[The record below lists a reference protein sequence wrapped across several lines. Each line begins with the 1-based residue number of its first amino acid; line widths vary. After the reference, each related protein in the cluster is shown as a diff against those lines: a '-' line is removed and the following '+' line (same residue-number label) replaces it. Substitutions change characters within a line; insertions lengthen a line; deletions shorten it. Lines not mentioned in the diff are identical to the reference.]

1 MNEASRGRFDSQFPD
16 SRFPMQVRDLGHLR
30 AELTAHVL
38 FSVRTAVEA
47 VGHNTLR
54 AALTSLGIL
63 FGVAS
68 VIAMLAIGK
77 GAEQEILEQMK
88 LLGSN
93 NVIVTPLIEQKEEKA
108 KDEGMKE
115 PKKFSPGLN
124 VHDAAAILSIV
135 PNVSTTSGEVVL
147 QTLVTREGRRRSG
160 KVVGIDTTYLDL
172 LNLKVAEGKSFA
184 PMQVADGA
192 PVAIIGNGVKTRFFT
207 TEEPIGKPLKVGSVW
222 LTVVGVLEDRK
233 VSDQTSQKLGIRDA
247 NMDVY
252 VPLSTMLLRY
262 RNRAQVTERD
272 VQQASRE
279 FNDDANAQ
287 ATEDAEQRAERINYH
302 QLDRVIVRVS
312 DARYVT
318 GVADV
323 LRRMLT
329 RRHNSVI
336 DFEISVPELLLKQE
350 QRTKTIFNV
359 VLAAIAAISLIVGG
373 IGIMNI
379 MLASILERIREIGV
393 RRAVGASQ
401 KDILAQFLS
410 EAVLISLAG
419 GVAGILVGGG
429 LSFGIERF
437 AGIHTIVSSFSV
449 FIAFGVSITVGVVFG
464 IVPAWRAARQDPV
477 VCLRYE

>member
-1 MNEASRGRFDSQFPD
+1 MR
-16 SRFPMQVRDLGHLR
+16 VRDLARLR

-38 FSVRTAVEA
+38 FSMQTAIEA

-54 AALTSLGIL
+54 AGLTSLGIL

-77 GAEQEILEQMK
+77 GAEQEILEQMR

-93 NVIVTPLIEQKEEKA
+93 NVIVTPLVEQKEEQA
-108 KDEGMKE
+108 KDDEGTKE
-115 PKKFSPGLN
+115 PKKYSPGLTI
-124 VHDAAAILSIV
+124 HDARSIVKIV
-135 PNVSTTSGEVVL
+135 PNVSTASGEIVL
-147 QTLVTREGRRRSG
+147 QTLVTREGRRRSA
-160 KVVGIDTTYLDL
+160 KVVGVDTTYFDL
-172 LNLKVAEGKSFA
+172 FNLVLADGKSFA
-184 PMQVADGA
+184 PLQVADGA
-192 PVAIIGNGVKTRFFT
+192 PVAIIGHGVRTRFFT
-207 TEEPIGKPLKVGSVW
+207 TEEPIGKPIKVGNVW
-222 LTVVGVLEDRK
+222 LTVVGVLEDRT
-233 VSDQTSQKLGIRDA
+233 VSQQTSQKLGIRDA

-252 VPLSTMLLRY
+252 VPMSTMLLRF

-272 VQQASRE
+272 VQQASRQ
-279 FNDDANAQ
+279 FNDDPNANANE
-287 ATEDAEQRAERINYH
+287 TAEERAERVNYH
-302 QLDRVIVRVS
+302 QLDRVIVRV
-312 DARYVT
+312 AGAPYVP

-323 LRRMLT
+323 MQRMLK
-329 RRHNSVI
+329 RRHNQVI
-336 DFEISVPELLLKQE
+336 DFEVSVPELILKQE
-350 QRTKTIFNV
+350 QNTKRLFNI

-419 GVAGILVGGG
+419 GIAGIIVGGA
-429 LSFGIERF
+429 LSFSIERI
-437 AGIHTIVSSFSV
+437 ANINTIVSFVSV
-449 FIAFGVSITVGVVFG
+449 FVAFGVSITVGIVFG
-464 IVPAWRAARQDPV
+464 FVPAWRAARQDPV

>member
-1 MNEASRGRFDSQFPD
+1 MQAPD
-16 SRFPMQVRDLGHLR
+16 LARLR

-38 FSVRTAVEA
+38 FSIRTAVEA

-77 GAEQEILEQMK
+77 GAEAEILEQMK

-93 NVIVTPLIEQKEEKA
+93 NVIITPLVEQKEEQA
-108 KDEGMKE
+108 KDEGTKE
-115 PKKFSPGLN
+115 PKKFSPGLTR
-124 VHDAAAILSIV
+124 HDAAAILAIV
-135 PNVSTTSGEVVL
+135 PNVNTASSEIVL

-160 KVVGIDTTYLDL
+160 KVVGIDTTYLDI
-172 LNLKVAEGKSFA
+172 LNLNVVEGRRFA

-192 PVAIIGNGVKTRFFT
+192 PVAIIGHGVKTRFFT
-207 TEEPIGKPLKVGSVW
+207 TEEPIGKPIKVGNVW

-233 VSDQTSQKLGIRDA
+233 VSSQTAQKLGIRDA
-247 NMDVY
+247 NLDVY

-262 RNRAQVTERD
+262 RNRSQVTERD

-279 FNDDANAQ
+279 FNEDPNATAN
-287 ATEDAEQRAERINYH
+287 EDAEQRAERINYH
-302 QLDRVIVRVS
+302 QLDRVIVRVD

-323 LRRMLT
+323 LQRMLA

-350 QRTKTIFNV
+350 QNTKRLFNI
-359 VLAAIAAISLIVGG
+359 VLAAIAAISLVVGG

-379 MLASILERIREIGV
+379 MLASILERTREIGV

-401 KDILAQFLS
+401 RDILAQFLS

-419 GVAGILVGGG
+419 GVAGIIVGAT
-429 LSFGIERF
+429 LSFGIERL
-437 AGIHTIVSSFSV
+437 ADIQTIVSFFSV
-449 FIAFGVSITVGVVFG
+449 FIAFGVSITVGIVFG

>member
-1 MNEASRGRFDSQFPD
+1 
-16 SRFPMQVRDLGHLR
+16 MQVRDLARLR

-38 FSVRTAVEA
+38 FSMRTAVEA

-68 VIAMLAIGK
+68 VITMLAIGK
-77 GAEQEILEQMK
+77 GAEQEILEQMR

-93 NVIVTPLIEQKEEKA
+93 NVIVTPLVEQKEEQA
-108 KDEGMKE
+108 KDEGTKE
-115 PKKFSPGLN
+115 PKKYSPGLT
-124 VHDAAAILSIV
+124 VRDARKIADLV
-135 PNVSTTSGEVVL
+135 PNVATVSGEIVL

-172 LNLKVAEGKSFA
+172 LNLRVAEGKGFA
-184 PMQVADGA
+184 PLQVADGA
-192 PVAIIGNGVKTRFFT
+192 PVAIIGHGVKTRFFT
-207 TEEPIGKPLKVGSVW
+207 TEEPIGKPIKVGSVW

-233 VSDQTSQKLGIRDA
+233 VSEATSQKLGIRDA

-252 VPLSTMLLRY
+252 VPLSTMLLRF

-279 FNDDANAQ
+279 VDFDPNNQNAN
-287 ATEDAEQRAERINYH
+287 EDPEQRAERTNYH
-302 QLDRVIVRVS
+302 QLDRIIVRV
-312 DARYVT
+312 DEARFVT
-318 GVADV
+318 GVANV
-323 LRRMLT
+323 LQRMLT
-329 RRHNSVI
+329 RRHNNVI
-336 DFEISVPELLLKQE
+336 DFEITVPELLLKQE
-350 QRTKTIFNV
+350 QRTKNIFNV

-379 MLASILERIREIGV
+379 MLASILERTREIGV

-401 KDILAQFLS
+401 RDILAQFLS

-429 LSFGIERF
+429 LSFGIERL
-437 AGIHTIVSSFSV
+437 ADIQTIVSFFSV
-449 FIAFGVSITVGVVFG
+449 FIAFGVSITVGIVFG